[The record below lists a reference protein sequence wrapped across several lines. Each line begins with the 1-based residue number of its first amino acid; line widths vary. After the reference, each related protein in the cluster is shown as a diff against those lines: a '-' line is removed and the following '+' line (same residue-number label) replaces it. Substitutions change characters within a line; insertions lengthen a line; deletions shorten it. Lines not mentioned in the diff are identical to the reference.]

1 MAHTKSAIKRLGTSE
16 KERVRN
22 KSRIAA
28 IKTFEKKLRAAVE
41 AGQAEQATGL
51 LKEAV
56 AKLDK
61 AVKAGTIHRNKS
73 ARKKAQFS
81 KLMAGLTKA
90 ATA

>member
-1 MAHTKSAIKRLGTSE
+1 MKSAIKRLKTSE

-28 IKTFEKKLRAAVE
+28 IKTFEKKLRTAVE
-41 AGQAEQATGL
+41 AGQAEQAAAL

-61 AVKAGTIHRNKS
+61 AVKAGTVHRNKS

-81 KLMAGLTKA
+81 KLMAGLAKA